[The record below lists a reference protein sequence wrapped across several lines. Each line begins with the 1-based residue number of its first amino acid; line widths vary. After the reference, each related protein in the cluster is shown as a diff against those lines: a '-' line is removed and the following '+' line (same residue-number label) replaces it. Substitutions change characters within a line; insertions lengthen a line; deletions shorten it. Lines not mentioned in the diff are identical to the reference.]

1 MITLRLLG
9 LAGFCRWC
17 GFEAPGPVFFGAKRR
32 ERLQFVEFSIF
43 SARPSYSTPLPN
55 HFPGSWCTPE
65 QVSRC
70 GSSHRRLEAFRVDL
84 VHFVH
89 FSLRKRFP
97 KHVKPPLR
105 CKFDFFVGVGTLK
118 FTQNVVYAAHAR
130 FRASFAVWFRA
141 QSPTDFPR
149 SNH

>member
-97 KHVKPPLR
+97 KHGKTSSPVQVR
-105 CKFDFFVGVGTLK
+105 FFRGGRHPEVYSERSVRRPRKVSGEFRGV
-118 FTQNVVYAAHAR
+118 VPRPVAH
-130 FRASFAVWFRA
+130 
-141 QSPTDFPR
+141 
-149 SNH
+149 